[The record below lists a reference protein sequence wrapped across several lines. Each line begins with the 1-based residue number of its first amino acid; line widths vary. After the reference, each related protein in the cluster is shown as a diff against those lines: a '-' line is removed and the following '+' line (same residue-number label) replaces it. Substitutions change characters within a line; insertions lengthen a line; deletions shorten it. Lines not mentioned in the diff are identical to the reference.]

1 MFMPLGKQIL
11 IAAAFALFIAPATPN
26 LAAQDLNSVLAKLD
40 AASANFHST
49 TANFEFNTV
58 QTDPVPDSDV
68 QKGTVYYDRKNGA
81 MRMGIHIDE
90 VNGKPVPKVIVVTG
104 GEFQLYEKLNNQVTR
119 SKKASKYESYLI
131 LGFGA
136 SGKDLRQKFD
146 VKYDGEETV
155 NGVKTDKLELVAK
168 DPDVL
173 KLFPKITIWIDPA
186 RGVGIKQYFDE
197 GQGQSRTATYSNIK
211 VNQPQP
217 ADAFAFKTDSKTQF
231 VDR

>member
-1 MFMPLGKQIL
+1 MPLGKKTL
-11 IAAAFALFIAPATPN
+11 IAAAFAILMAPVTPN

-40 AASANFHST
+40 ATSANFRST
-49 TANFEFNTV
+49 TANFEFDTV
-58 QTDPVPDSDV
+58 QTDPVPDTDV
-68 QKGTVYYDRKNGA
+68 QKGTVYYDRKNGV

-90 VNGKPVPKVIVVTG
+90 VNGKPVPKIIVVSG

-119 SKKASKYESYLI
+119 SKKASKYESYLV

-146 VKYDGEETV
+146 VKYAGEETV

-173 KLFPKITIWIDPA
+173 KLFPKITIWIDPS
-186 RGVGIKQYFDE
+186 RGVSMKQYFDE
-197 GQGQSRTATYSNIK
+197 GQGQSRTAIYTNIK
-211 VNQPQP
+211 LNQPAP
-217 ADAFAFKTDSKTQF
+217 GDAFAFKTDSKTTF